1 MPDALPIPDD
11 LIRLQRD
18 YDAAHDAVNR
28 YVAEVDAGIGRADQ
42 ADVDEIAHTPGP
54 EEPPVRHEW
63 TEEQHAELGRLR
75 EVRQVAMLAMHR
87 HPTMV
92 QARTEGCSQQTEQ
105 ARRKV
110 ARDVDGA

>member
-11 LIRLQRD
+11 LIQLQRE
-18 YDAAHDAVNR
+18 YDQAHAAVQQ

-63 TEEQHAELGRLR
+63 TEEQHAELDRLR
-75 EVRQVAMLAMHR
+75 EVRQAAMLAMHR
-87 HPTMV
+87 HPAMV
-92 QARTEGCSQQTEQ
+92 QARKEGCSRQPEQ
-105 ARRKV
+105 ARRKA
-110 ARDVDGA
+110 ARDIDGA